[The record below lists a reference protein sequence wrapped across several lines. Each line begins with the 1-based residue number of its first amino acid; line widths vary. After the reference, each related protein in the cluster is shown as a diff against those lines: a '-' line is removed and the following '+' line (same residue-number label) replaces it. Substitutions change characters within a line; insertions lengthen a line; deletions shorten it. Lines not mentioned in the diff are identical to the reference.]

1 MNREYLNSFSDE
13 QLENY
18 LNTLKRRVKGILYDE
33 NRSQIVDPGVGSWES
48 RIGENLWWDG

>member
-33 NRSQIVDPGVGSWES
+33 NRSQIVDPGVGS
-48 RIGENLWWDG
+48 